1 MFEALTCS
9 TKHLPKKKTI
19 KISVDGMF
27 SEVRFVILLRLFWL
41 MFYSVSQF
49 VYYQKMVLLHVKDQ

>member
-1 MFEALTCS
+1 
-9 TKHLPKKKTI
+9 
-19 KISVDGMF
+19 MF